1 MMRQAGVGLVPHG
14 AAEQDSRGSVNIQLQ
29 LNMKAGR
36 AVKKKKKKKLSKT
49 CCNQENPRHIS
60 LNPQEI
66 RMVRFPN

>member
-14 AAEQDSRGSVNIQLQ
+14 AAEQDSHGSVNIQLQ
-29 LNMKAGR
+29 LDMKAGR
-36 AVKKKKKKKLSKT
+36 AVKKKKRSKT

-66 RMVRFPN
+66 RTARLPN

>member
-14 AAEQDSRGSVNIQLQ
+14 AAEQDSHGSVNIQLQ
-29 LNMKAGR
+29 LDMKAGR
-36 AVKKKKKKKLSKT
+36 AVKKKKKQQSKT

-66 RMVRFPN
+66 RMVRLPN

>member
-36 AVKKKKKKKLSKT
+36 AFKKKKKK
-49 CCNQENPRHIS
+49 N
-60 LNPQEI
+60 
-66 RMVRFPN
+66 

>member
-36 AVKKKKKKKLSKT
+36 AVKKKKKKKTKQNL
-49 CCNQENPRHIS
+49 
-60 LNPQEI
+60 L
-66 RMVRFPN
+66 